1 MREMCIETGKPVFN
15 PGEYVEG
22 HVILRCDDGFKCNRV
37 TIHLQGEEK
46 SRVVRGSGDNR
57 RVYREKITH
66 VSQVVELITGAP
78 IESGEHHYPFRIRL
92 PVQIPGSYQGV
103 HGRVRYQ
110 LRAKT
115 EISWAFD
122 LKSSIPINVSHRV
135 PILSPRAKTAQ
146 ILQDGQDMV
155 RIEIPEDLVR
165 YDEPFTFRYHIQGD
179 PNMRGIRAEL
189 LYIER
194 VAPRGV
200 KAKARRK
207 FLEHL
212 TKKEELT
219 GKHWHNLSF
228 MFSSR
233 WPAAF
238 HSSLIHASYF
248 LRIVVDIPWR
258 LDEEAMIPIRF
269 SGKERFVP
277 SGEDYESLSKR
288 YRIVFG
294 DE

>member
-22 HVILRCDDGFKCNRV
+22 HVLLRCDDDFRCNRV
-37 TIHLQGEEK
+37 TIQLQGEEK
-46 SRVVRGSGDNR
+46 SRVVRGSGDDK
-57 RVYREKITH
+57 RVYREKRTH
-66 VSQVVELITGAP
+66 VSQLVELISSAR
-78 IESGEHHYPFRIRL
+78 IEPGEHQYPFKIRL
-92 PVQIPGSYQGV
+92 PAEIPGSYQGI
-103 HGRVRYQ
+103 HGRVKYQ
-110 LRAKT
+110 CHAKT
-115 EISWAFD
+115 EVSWAFD
-122 LKSSIPINVSHRV
+122 LKSSISINVSHRV
-135 PILSPRAKTAQ
+135 PVLRPKTKTAQ
-146 ILQDGQDMV
+146 VFQDGQDTV

-179 PNMRGIRAEL
+179 PEMRGIRAEL

-200 KAKARRK
+200 KEKAQRK
-207 FLEHL
+207 VLEHF
-212 TKKEELT
+212 TEKEELM

-258 LDEEAMIPIRF
+258 LDKEAMIPIRF

-277 SGEDYESLSKR
+277 SGEDYGAFSER
-288 YRIVFG
+288 YRVVFG